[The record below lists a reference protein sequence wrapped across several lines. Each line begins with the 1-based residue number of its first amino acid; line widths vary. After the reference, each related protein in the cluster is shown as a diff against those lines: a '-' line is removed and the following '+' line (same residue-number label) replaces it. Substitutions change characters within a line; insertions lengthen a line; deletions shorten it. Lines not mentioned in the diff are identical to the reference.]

1 MLSEIKIENSKGGNV
16 QYLIDEDNRI
26 VNAILYCSYRDPQML
41 FDKVVK
47 NYIKGNGVGPVA
59 VGWDNEK
66 YYINDYYMGTAKCHP
81 DDTFD
86 IDFGKKLALARA
98 KQKYQRAVC
107 KTIFNMHNYVCK
119 LYKAILDFSMKHYR
133 KDIDYSCALN
143 AIESEKRNG
152 DESIL

>member
-1 MLSEIKIENSKGGNV
+1 MLSRIKIERSKGENI

-66 YYINDYYMGTAKCHP
+66 YYINDYYIGTAKCHP

-86 IDFGKKLALARA
+86 VEFGKRLALARA
-98 KQKYQRAVC
+98 KQKYQKAVN
-107 KTIFNMHNYVCK
+107 KSIYEMHKYVGK
-119 LYKAILDFSMKHYR
+119 LYKTIIDFSMRHYR
-133 KDIDYSCALN
+133 KYLDYSCALS
-143 AIESEKRNG
+143 AIESEKRNS
-152 DESIL
+152 DEGVF

>member
-1 MLSEIKIENSKGGNV
+1 MKIEYSKGGNIE
-16 QYLIDEDNRI
+16 YRIDEENRT
-26 VNAILYCSYRDPQML
+26 VTAILYCSYRDPQML

-47 NYIKGNGVGPVA
+47 NYIKGNGIGPVA

-66 YYINDYYMGTAKCHP
+66 YYINDYYVGKAKCHP

-86 IDFGKKLALARA
+86 VEFGKRLALARV
-98 KQKYQRAVC
+98 KQKYQRAVN
-107 KTIFNMHNYVCK
+107 KSIYEMHKYIGW
-119 LYKAILDFSMKHYR
+119 LYKTVIDFSMKHYR

-152 DESIL
+152 NESIL